1 MMSCSVN
8 ANAQLGG
15 LLNKIKQ
22 KVKEKV
28 EQKIDRSTKD
38 GIDAAESKVDNT
50 SDDAVKGKANDNSLS
65 ASAVHMQQGVNV
77 PGALKR
83 TAGPRGAQAVGRRLR
98 EVHLTLIAVEG
109 IQEPE
114 VSLSGDAWQHERWF
128 YRQGR

>member
-1 MMSCSVN
+1 MKTRKIIIALTLMMSCSVN
-8 ANAQLGG
+8 ANAKLGG

-65 ASAVHMQQGVNV
+65 ASAGHMQQGVNV

-98 EVHLTLIAVEG
+98 EVHLTLIVVEG

-114 VSLSGDAWQHERWF
+114 VSLSGDA
-128 YRQGR
+128 

>member
-1 MMSCSVN
+1 MKTRKIIIALALMMSCSVN

-83 TAGPRGAQAVGRRLR
+83 TAGPRGAQALGRRLR

-114 VSLSGDAWQHERWF
+114 VSLSGDA
-128 YRQGR
+128 

>member
-1 MMSCSVN
+1 MQCERQRTVGRI
-8 ANAQLGG
+8 AL
-15 LLNKIKQ
+15 KQ

-114 VSLSGDAWQHERWF
+114 VSLSGDA
-128 YRQGR
+128 